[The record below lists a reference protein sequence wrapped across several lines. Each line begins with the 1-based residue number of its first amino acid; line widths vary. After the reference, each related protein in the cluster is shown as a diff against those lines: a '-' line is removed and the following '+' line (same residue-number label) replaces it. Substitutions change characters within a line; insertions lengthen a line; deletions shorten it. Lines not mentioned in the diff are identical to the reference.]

1 MRFVFAPNLLSLIGP
16 LPSPEMSRDTAK
28 EKSNIRNIKLNQNFF
43 DFLKLDLGYAFFQ
56 IVRYSD

>member
-28 EKSNIRNIKLNQNFF
+28 EKKGNIRNIKLNQNFF
-43 DFLKLDLGYAFFQ
+43 DFLKLDLGYAFF
-56 IVRYSD
+56 R